1 MYSLTL
7 SETDHITFQLYEAS
21 TNSAKRKSRKKS
33 FLILL
38 ALALLVVV
46 LGYQKEDDFLMYYGL
61 FCSILVI
68 CFGNLYLRW
77 RHKKHY
83 TKYVKN
89 KLKDLPE
96 EKVQIEIRDYQIK
109 VIDRVSDTSL
119 KIVEI
124 ILVDEIKF
132 HYFLKLSTGSS
143 IVIPKSNPALNKEVA
158 DMIVNFNIQHI
169 VKLDWRWK

>member
-1 MYSLTL
+1 MHSLIL
-7 SETDHITFQLYEAS
+7 SETDHITYQLYEAS
-21 TNSAKRKSRKKS
+21 TNPAKRKQRKKS

-38 ALALLVVV
+38 ALALLVIVI
-46 LGYQKEDDFLMYYGL
+46 GYQKEDNFLMYYGL

-68 CFGNLYLRW
+68 CFGNVYIRW

-89 KLKDLPE
+89 KLKGLPE
-96 EKVQIEIRDYQIK
+96 ETVKLEISEEQIK

-119 KIVEI
+119 KIAEI
-124 ILVDEIKF
+124 ILVDEIKS

-158 DMIVNFNIQHI
+158 AMIGNFNIQRRI
-169 VKLDWRWK
+169 MLDWSWR

>member
-21 TNSAKRKSRKKS
+21 TDSVKRKSRKKS
-33 FLILL
+33 LLIFLALGPLVILL
-38 ALALLVVV
+38 GHL
-46 LGYQKEDDFLMYYGL
+46 KEDVFLMYYGI

-83 TKYVKN
+83 VRHVKN

-96 EKVQIEIRDYQIK
+96 E
-109 VIDRVSDTSL
+109 
-119 KIVEI
+119 IVEI
-124 ILVDEIKF
+124 EIKDGLIIF
-132 HYFLKLSTGSS
+132 IDRTGNANIKISEITLVNEIRTHYFLKLSTGPS
-143 IVIPKSNPALNKEVA
+143 IVIPKSNPALNQEVVA
-158 DMIVNFNIQHI
+158 MISNFNIQHI
-169 VKLDWRWK
+169 ITLDWKWR